1 VKRILFA
8 LLLTISTAQA
18 SELSTGHYGVVGVSW
33 RQGAVN
39 AAVGYNAFSN
49 EHTAVAAELEY
60 IDLGEQPHTVTR
72 NKLVN
77 LDLVIRAKLTDK
89 LIGLAKIGVTSS
101 YFSEPYNDYKH
112 DKDFKGHNI
121 GLGLE
126 YPITKNLFVQG
137 FVSSI
142 VYQECSQDK
151 MNEYLAT
158 SIGLR
163 YSL

>member
-1 VKRILFA
+1 MKYIIA
-8 LLLTISTAQA
+8 LILTISTAQA
-18 SELSTGHYGVVGVSW
+18 GDLSTGPYGALGASW

-39 AAVGYNAFSN
+39 AAIGYNAISN

-77 LDLVIRAKLTDK
+77 FGVVFRTKLTDK
-89 LIGLAKIGVTSS
+89 LIGLAKLGVTSS

-112 DKDFKGHNI
+112 DKSFKGHNI
-121 GLGLE
+121 SLGLE

>member
-1 VKRILFA
+1 MKYILLF
-8 LLLTISTAQA
+8 LLTISTVQA
-18 SELSTGHYGVVGVSW
+18 SDLNTGPYGALGISW

-39 AAVGYNAFSN
+39 VATGYNALSN
-49 EHTAVAAELEY
+49 GHTAVATELEY

-72 NKLVN
+72 NKLLN
-77 LDLVIRAKLTDK
+77 LDVVFRTKLTDK

-112 DKDFKGHNI
+112 DKSFKGHNI

-126 YPITKNLFVQG
+126 YPITKNLFIQG
-137 FVSSI
+137 FVNSI

-158 SIGLR
+158 SIGLK
-163 YSL
+163 YNL